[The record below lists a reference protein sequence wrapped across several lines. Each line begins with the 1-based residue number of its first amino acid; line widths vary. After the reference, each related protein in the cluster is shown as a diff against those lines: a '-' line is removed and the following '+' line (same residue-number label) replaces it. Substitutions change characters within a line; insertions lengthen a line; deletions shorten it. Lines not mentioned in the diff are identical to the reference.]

1 MSINVTPIPRLIDLA
16 APSFTLGTA
25 NAAGSAVTAIASDST
40 LLTFDTTLP
49 AATGTAAVGTAT
61 VAPRRD
67 HVHAGTSLASAT
79 PAGVAATAVV
89 GTGSSAARADHVHV
103 GVGGTATYDG
113 NSLTCTSGAQ
123 SPNQLYLINTSA
135 TASPG
140 LLAIYHNSTS
150 PANGDN
156 AGQIEFVANDS
167 GGTKR
172 TINRIAGVQTDV
184 TATSQD
190 STLYFSVQN
199 NANDDI
205 WNLSATL
212 SSAGVWTD
220 ASGEEHKTY
229 EGSSVEVWG
238 GKEGHVVT
246 DKLKDLSGGRY
257 HSARSAGK
265 PIRERH
271 AGPTAE
277 QFFELF
283 GLGEDPAKY
292 NPGIAPK
299 DLAAVALLAVQEL
312 IVRIEALEK

>member
-25 NAAGSAVTAIASDST
+25 NAAGSAVTAVASDST
-40 LLTFDTTLP
+40 LLAFDTTLP

-61 VAPRRD
+61 TAPRRD

-79 PAGVAATAVV
+79 PAGVAATAAV
-89 GTGSSAARADHVHV
+89 GTASSAARTDHVHV

-113 NSLTCTSGAQ
+113 TSLLLTTGTQ
-123 SPNQLYLINTSA
+123 SAEQLQIFNTSS
-135 TASPG
+135 TGSPG
-140 LLAIYHNSTS
+140 VLAIYHDSGS
-150 PANGDN
+150 PADGDN
-156 AGQIEFVANDS
+156 AGQFEWFANDD

-172 TINRIAGVQTDV
+172 RITRMASVQADV
-184 TATSQD
+184 TASTQD
-190 STLYFSVQN
+190 SRIDFSVQN
-199 NANDDI
+199 NVNAGNF
-205 WNLSATL
+205 NTTATL

-220 ASGEEHKTY
+220 SSGQENKTY
-229 EGSSVEVWG
+229 EGTSVEVWG
-238 GKEGHVVT
+238 GKEGQVVT

-277 QFFELF
+277 QFWELF
-283 GLGEDPAKY
+283 GLGENPAES